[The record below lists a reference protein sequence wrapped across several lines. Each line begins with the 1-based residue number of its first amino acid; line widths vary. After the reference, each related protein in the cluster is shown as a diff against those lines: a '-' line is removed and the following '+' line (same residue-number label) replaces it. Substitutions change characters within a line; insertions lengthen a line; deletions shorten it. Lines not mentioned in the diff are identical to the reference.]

1 MLDLLGN
8 KLSEGDLLFWVK
20 NALVCSVV
28 KVDEPVLSLADKRE
42 QRVPH
47 LTISITFPIPVE
59 PGQREAMVGA
69 FVKVVN
75 PKSQEIMERITG
87 AKGKL
92 Q

>member
-8 KLSEGDLLFWVK
+8 KLSEGDLLYWLK
-20 NALVCSVV
+20 HDLVCHVA
-28 KVDEPVLSLADKRE
+28 KVDEPVLSLAGKSESR
-42 QRVPH
+42 QMPH
-47 LTISITFPIPVE
+47 LTIQITFPVPMDKGEI
-59 PGQREAMVGA
+59 RAMVSG

-87 AKGKL
+87 ASRP